1 MLIDAI
7 LHDAVRTLAGLLAGL
22 ALFRGV
28 ELLFPQRDVAPPG
41 RNLLGLRIWLVYVGA
56 QVALT
61 AIVLA
66 VIGSSPLSPA
76 IDPRAALGLPTWAAA
91 ILVGIAVILAK
102 DFFFYW
108 EHRIQHRW
116 LWRWHAPHHAIRNL
130 SATNSWHHWSEIAM
144 FALFVS
150 VPLAL
155 LSPAFGPRPFLVGL
169 ILSWQPIYLH
179 SATRLQLGPVLR
191 RLVVDSRYHRI
202 HHSLEPR
209 HFNRNFGAAT
219 PLWDW
224 LFGTLYLPR
233 DDEWPEVGLAGVEEP
248 ASVGEWSSLP
258 WRLSQP
264 APASEDGLEPAYAGT
279 TTEG

>member
-1 MLIDAI
+1 MIESI
-7 LHDAVRTLAGLLAGL
+7 FNDAVRTLGGLLCGF
-22 ALFRGV
+22 ALFRGI
-28 ELLFPQRDVAPPG
+28 ELAFPQRGVPAPQ
-41 RNLLGLRIWLVYVGA
+41 RNWLGLRIWLTYVGA

-61 AIVLA
+61 AMVLA
-66 VIGSSPLSPA
+66 LVQSSGASPN
-76 IDPRAALGLPTWAAA
+76 IDPTRLLGLPTWAAA
-91 ILVGIAVILAK
+91 IVVGIAIILAK

-130 SATNSWHHWSEIAM
+130 SATNSWHHWSEILM

-150 VPLAL
+150 LPMSL
-155 LSPAFGPRPFLVGL
+155 LSPTFGPRPFIIGL

-179 SATRLQLGPVLR
+179 SSTRLQLGPVVR
-191 RLVVDSRYHRI
+191 RLIVDSRYHRI

-209 HFNRNFGAAT
+209 HFDKNFGAAT

-233 DDEWPEVGLAGVEEP
+233 EDEWPDVGLEGVEEP
-248 ASVGEWSSLP
+248 ASIAQWSSLP
-258 WRLSQP
+258 WRLP
-264 APASEDGLEPAYAGT
+264 AGDGVDPVDESPAERSPINVG
-279 TTEG
+279 

>member
-1 MLIDAI
+1 MHWEIILNDA
-7 LHDAVRTLAGLLAGL
+7 LRTLAGLFAGL

-28 ELLFPQRDVAPPG
+28 ELAFPQRNARKPD
-41 RNLLGLRIWLVYVGA
+41 RNLLGLKIWTVYLA
-56 QVALT
+56 IQIALT
-61 AIVLA
+61 AGVLWA
-66 VIGSSPLSPA
+66 MGASGASPE
-76 IDPRAALGLPTWAAA
+76 IDPRKLLGLPTWAAA
-91 ILVGIAVILAK
+91 IATGLAIILAK

-130 SATNSWHHWSEIAM
+130 SATNSWHHWSEVLM

-150 VPLAL
+150 LPMSL
-155 LSPAFGPRPFLVGL
+155 LSPEFGPRPFLVGL

-191 RLVVDSRYHRI
+191 RLIVDSRYHRI

-224 LFGTLYLPR
+224 LFGTAYFPEK
-233 DDEWPEVGLAGVEEP
+233 DEWPDVGLAGIDEP
-248 ASVGEWSSLP
+248 ESISQWSELP
-258 WRLSQP
+258 WRVGQP
-264 APASEDGLEPAYAGT
+264 AQASEESLEPA
-279 TTEG
+279 